1 MTKLISVLIILV
13 VVFCGY
19 HIFRYWQQ
27 VEAERSGKK
36 QAEAGTAV
44 NPAALTGMPAQLEA
58 SLHAAKQEGNAAFR
72 AWLKNYDAVLQDPR
86 RAWIELE
93 FCVAIVRENPAEARR
108 IFAEVKSR
116 TPPSSPVWPWMKSL
130 ERSFD

>member
-1 MTKLISVLIILV
+1 MTRLISVLIV
-13 VVFCGY
+13 VVVIFCGY

-27 VEAERSGKK
+27 VENERNGKQ
-36 QAEAGTAV
+36 QAEASTTV
-44 NPAALTGMPAQLEA
+44 NPALLDGMPHQLET

-72 AWLKNYDAVLQDPR
+72 AWLKNYDSVLQDPR

-108 IFAEVKSR
+108 IFADVKSR

-130 ERSFD
+130 ERSFE